1 MAAWPPPRENSVGSR
16 RLPAHRKKKSSCP
29 VAVVAPLRSVVLVV
43 HVCPETD
50 LGEDVVGEV
59 VEEKGAGPRTAV
71 AEARAPMARV
81 ATAGAFSAT
90 KINWQL
96 FTRLKPAEA
105 CASEHT

>member
-1 MAAWPPPRENSVGSR
+1 M
-16 RLPAHRKKKSSCP
+16 
-29 VAVVAPLRSVVLVV
+29 V

-81 ATAGAFSAT
+81 ATAGALLRYQ
-90 KINWQL
+90 NQL
-96 FTRLKPAEA
+96 AAFVSTQAG
-105 CASEHT
+105 